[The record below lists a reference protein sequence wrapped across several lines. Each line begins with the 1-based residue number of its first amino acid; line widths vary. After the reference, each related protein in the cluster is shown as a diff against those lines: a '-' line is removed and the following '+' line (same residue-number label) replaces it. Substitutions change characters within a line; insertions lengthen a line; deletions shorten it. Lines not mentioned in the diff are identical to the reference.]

1 METNKQ
7 NFHVGIIGGGVA
19 GSTVALRFA
28 ELGVKVTLFEKGS
41 SLVNGPP
48 ICHLHAG
55 GNLYREIS
63 ESQCLTLL
71 KECIDTLRVFPHT
84 INFRPTMIA
93 VPQYDDGDPM
103 DILPRLITLKEAYR
117 SLIQEDNRNQ
127 VLGNPDDYFKIYN
140 HEDIVKLRSLD
151 DPTNPKTFDDWMVPV
166 SKRLELDGLKFPI
179 VMVQEYGWSI
189 LRMSAAVT
197 LALEKLPNCKIMTN
211 TEVLDVQEKE
221 NDNGWIMSCKDTDDC
236 KEVEK
241 IEAVSID
248 YLINACGYKTGSIDN
263 LVGVQEDR
271 MVEFKAAYVSKWDGA
286 SEDINSSNWPE
297 IIVHGVRGTPNG
309 MMQLTPYPD
318 NIFQLHGMTK
328 DITLFSDGLAKSSIN
343 NSQPELGEKFETKIH
358 QGWNEEET
366 CSRTKKA
373 INHAAKFIPTFSTAY
388 VSGPPLFGAQQIPGK
403 DPSLRAAS
411 VSFPAERYARVEIVK
426 GSSALAASDGILQN
440 LNDTRLLDLGS
451 KMLNSPREES
461 FRTLLSI
468 DLEEVVE
475 RAEDFARHRNW
486 PLGLARP
493 VGNISDISRTSNS
506 GKYLTLFK
514 HNTVQDIIL
523 NSIKA
528 NPAILNIVQY
538 FSSYIYNIPR
548 TFIPL
553 FLRSNA

>member
-1 METNKQ
+1 M
-7 NFHVGIIGGGVA
+7 G
-19 GSTVALRFA
+19 
-28 ELGVKVTLFEKGS
+28 
-41 SLVNGPP
+41 
-48 ICHLHAG
+48 
-55 GNLYREIS
+55 
-63 ESQCLTLL
+63 
-71 KECIDTLRVFPHT
+71 
-84 INFRPTMIA
+84 
-93 VPQYDDGDPM
+93 
-103 DILPRLITLKEAYR
+103 
-117 SLIQEDNRNQ
+117 
-127 VLGNPDDYFKIYN
+127 
-140 HEDIVKLRSLD
+140 
-151 DPTNPKTFDDWMVPV
+151 
-166 SKRLELDGLKFPI
+166 
-179 VMVQEYGWSI
+179 
-189 LRMSAAVT
+189 
-197 LALEKLPNCKIMTN
+197 
-211 TEVLDVQEKE
+211 
-221 NDNGWIMSCKDTDDC
+221 
-236 KEVEK
+236 
-241 IEAVSID
+241 
-248 YLINACGYKTGSIDN
+248 
-263 LVGVQEDR
+263 
-271 MVEFKAAYVSKWDGA
+271 
-286 SEDINSSNWPE
+286 
-297 IIVHGVRGTPNG
+297 G
-309 MMQLTPYPD
+309 MMQLTPYPG

-440 LNDTRLLDLGS
+440 LNDSSLLDLGS

-486 PLGLARP
+486 P
-493 VGNISDISRTSNS
+493 VGNISDISRTSHS
-506 GKYLTLFK
+506 GKYLTLFN

-528 NPAILNIVQY
+528 NPAILNIIQY